1 MLMFEE
7 AMVTVG
13 CHVFVVVAGLVRSAR
28 QSSDWKAIPKQRQV
42 RPLTKFDR
50 KACYVE
56 NMEDMRP
63 KG

>member
-7 AMVTVG
+7 AMVTAG
-13 CHVFVVVAGLVRSAR
+13 CHVFVLVAGLMRSAR
-28 QSSDWKAIPKQRQV
+28 QSSDGKAVPKQRQA

-63 KG
+63 KR